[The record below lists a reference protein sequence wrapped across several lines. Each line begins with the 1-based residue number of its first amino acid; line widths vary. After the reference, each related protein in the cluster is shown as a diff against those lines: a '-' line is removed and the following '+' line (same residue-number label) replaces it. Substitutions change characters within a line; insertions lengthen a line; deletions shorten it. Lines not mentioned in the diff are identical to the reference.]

1 MSAPAS
7 LHLEVNEKTR
17 VIYMIRCGADSS
29 GRLREQ
35 NRTAFHKAD
44 WVKLS
49 TKKWIQKRD
58 HFIRK
63 WHESA
68 HKFNQENG
76 NRLIQTSLH
85 QMH

>member
-1 MSAPAS
+1 MNVGAS

-17 VIYMIRCGADSS
+17 VIYMIRCGADAD
-29 GRLREQ
+29 GKLREK

-44 WVKLS
+44 WTKLS

-76 NRLIQTSLH
+76 NTLIATPLH
-85 QMH
+85 